1 MGRRRKNGARYPS
14 GKLKPNLDE
23 SGEPVDSLAKWK
35 RQAKSVANAPAFFD
49 HLATTIATLLDDGS
63 TTLAPPLPSAVRT
76 PFVPIRIRI
85 DADAARSNLNGR
97 LG

>member
-23 SGEPVDSLAKWK
+23 SGEPVHSLAKWK

-63 TTLAPPLPSAVRT
+63 TTLAPALPVPT